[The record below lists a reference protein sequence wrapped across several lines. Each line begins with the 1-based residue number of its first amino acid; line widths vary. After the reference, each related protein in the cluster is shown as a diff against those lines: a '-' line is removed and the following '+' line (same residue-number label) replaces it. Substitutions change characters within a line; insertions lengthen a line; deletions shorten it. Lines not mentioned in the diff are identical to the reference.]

1 MSLKYWYTNT
11 AVFFSTLASWP
22 ASVTEPSLGPSL
34 GILCFTEL
42 LDTYLYFSLTSLRVC
57 WFIGWLNAWKVLLVD
72 RRLLLWNHP
81 ICYGPRSKILIIV
94 SFDYFCFS
102 AVPCPPWQV
111 HLLHVYKM
119 LSEVQHWH
127 WITWHITRHVGVA
140 SGSCMH
146 SGLVAHLVYQLQL
159 IPSDDLTAM
168 LSVWSCT
175 RADDCGRKFL
185 LSALLCWN

>member
-1 MSLKYWYTNT
+1 MSLKYWYANT

-94 SFDYFCFS
+94 S
-102 AVPCPPWQV
+102 
-111 HLLHVYKM
+111 L
-119 LSEVQHWH
+119 
-127 WITWHITRHVGVA
+127 ITFVFPQYRARHGK
-140 SGSCMH
+140 SIYC
-146 SGLVAHLVYQLQL
+146 
-159 IPSDDLTAM
+159 T
-168 LSVWSCT
+168 CT
-175 RADDCGRKFL
+175 RCYQRCSTGIESRDTSQGMWGWPLAVVCIPD
-185 LSALLCWN
+185 S